1 MQFARSVSQFS
12 SPREKPLT
20 LHPRREVGRCP
31 RANVQFEI
39 RPTGEF
45 VLECSWPPQ
54 TLLWHRQNPEE
65 WRYGELT
72 HTDCVTPR
80 ID

>member
-12 SPREKPLT
+12 SPREKPQA
-20 LHPRREVGRCP
+20 LHPRREVGRYP

-54 TLLWHRQNPEE
+54 TLLWHRQ
-65 WRYGELT
+65 
-72 HTDCVTPR
+72 TPR
-80 ID
+80 NGGMGN